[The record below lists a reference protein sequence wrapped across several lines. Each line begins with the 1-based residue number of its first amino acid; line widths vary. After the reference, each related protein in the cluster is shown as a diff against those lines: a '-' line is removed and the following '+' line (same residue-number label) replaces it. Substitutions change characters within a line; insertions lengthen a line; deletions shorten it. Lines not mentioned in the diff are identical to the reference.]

1 MIRKRDGGQLSPV
14 AAVLALAATEEA
26 ASFVLLPMATAY
38 LVPPPSPTEAAC
50 IGREDV
56 LVLLRD
62 DGLAVPLLKLG
73 LPPLQF
79 LNHSRS
85 EMNPSIPIFDSGKDG
100 LLEVKKG
107 PDVKRSGS
115 DCSPYGVQG
124 SDQAGILASRE
135 LVLLVQHDRVE
146 ALAKKTS
153 ALAARHEKLHLDTVD
168 LSA

>member
-1 MIRKRDGGQLSPV
+1 
-14 AAVLALAATEEA
+14 
-26 ASFVLLPMATAY
+26 MATAY

-85 EMNPSIPIFDSGKDG
+85 EMNLSIPIFYSGKDG

-107 PDVKRSGS
+107 PDVKWSGS
-115 DCSPYGVQG
+115 DRP
-124 SDQAGILASRE
+124 AN
-135 LVLLVQHDRVE
+135 
-146 ALAKKTS
+146 
-153 ALAARHEKLHLDTVD
+153 
-168 LSA
+168 